1 MFASVSCEWVCVFMC
16 ACVVSVCVFVCMSCV
31 FPCVCLCVHVFCVS
45 VCVFM
50 CACLVC
56 FCVHVLCVSVCFYVW
71 ILYVLSSTYIF
82 TYHLSIVSI
91 FFLSFILLI
100 GWQFSIWNCC
110 RPFFSLL
117 YNCQLL
123 CFGRLGLCIIVEVFL
138 WAFFRRVLLQGCQ

>member
-1 MFASVSCEWVCVFMC
+1 VWVASEC
-16 ACVVSVCVFVCMSCV
+16 ACLCVHVLFLCACLCVHVLCVSV
-31 FPCVCLCVHVFCVS
+31 CVCLCVHVLCVS

-138 WAFFRRVLLQGCQ
+138 WAFIRRVLLQGCQ